1 MTTCWPIWRGDAAPG
16 GIARYRRAR
25 GTWPA
30 LVAAATFD
38 SMRARANRLV
48 PAPPGVLIDNTA
60 FFRRGASGSGREL
73 LTGAERARYH
83 ACAAQMAPSD
93 LLSWLHREGG

>member
-1 MTTCWPIWRGDAAPG
+1 
-16 GIARYRRAR
+16 
-25 GTWPA
+25 
-30 LVAAATFD
+30 
-38 SMRARANRLV
+38 V
-48 PAPPGVLIDNTA
+48 PAPPGVLMDNAA

-83 ACAAQMAPSD
+83 AYAAQMAPPD